1 MSSANLRISTERGF
15 SQAER
20 WAVVACCTAASMIAI
35 AWSWRHD
42 AMLNYGDAVA
52 HLHIA
57 RRVFDSRTPRF
68 SQLGSVWLPLPH
80 ILLVPFVQDYQ
91 WWATGLAGV
100 IPSALAYIAACAG
113 LYRLVR
119 RFASAAAAA
128 LALAFFALN
137 PNLLYLQTTAMTE
150 PLFLCEMIW
159 IVVWMVEWRDALN
172 AESEAARR
180 NLHPGPPARISP
192 VGPIAAS
199 IRSSLSLA
207 ASAVPRH
214 RGAWLGDP
222 TVPHS
227 PGRGIFGTPSSRLQV
242 SIAAGLVAA
251 IFTRYDGW
259 IIALIAWTGIGL
271 ALWSHRRLGSPAFWL
286 LSTVVVAAPLLWF
299 TYNSVCFGDWLYFA
313 RGPFSAK
320 AIELR
325 TAAPG
330 AWPLHP
336 GWHDPWVAFLFYI
349 KVSLLDSVAAP
360 GWHSTFGNLVLALAA
375 LGVIAAGVA
384 QKSRASR
391 RAFAWI
397 LLLWLPVPFYT
408 WSVAYGSVPI
418 FFPAWWPYTLYNTR
432 YGLELLPAFAV
443 GVGLAADSAV
453 RTLHRINF
461 SRLLARQLERIFF
474 APLLAGLAL
483 AVFFALAV
491 LNQVQLL
498 RAGPLVY
505 VESTKNLEARLPY
518 DEAIP
523 PVLEDL
529 LSFLPHAP
537 VLMNTSAY
545 PEIVAL
551 TGIPLR
557 QTINESDLEIF
568 HAALAAPATS
578 AAVIVTFEGDDVDR
592 AVRAHPEDLAVA
604 GRFTAEGLPPATIY
618 FSNRWLEQSPLMK
631 LPSTK
636 DPLMNDFT
644 PPSTNANPRQ

>member
-1 MSSANLRISTERGF
+1 MSSANLRISTERGV

-57 RRVFDSRTPRF
+57 RRVFDSRIPRF
-68 SQLGSVWLPLPH
+68 SELGSVWLPLPH
-80 ILLVPFVQDYQ
+80 LLLIPFVRDYQ

-180 NLHPGPPARISP
+180 NLHPGPPASIGS

-199 IRSSLSLA
+199 IQNSMRLA
-207 ASAVPRH
+207 APAASHH
-214 RGAWLGDP
+214 RGAWLADP
-222 TVPHS
+222 TTQRS
-227 PGRGIFGTPSSRLQV
+227 PWRGIFGTPSSRLQACV
-242 SIAAGLVAA
+242 AALLVAA

-259 IIALIAWTGIGL
+259 IIALIAWTGMGI
-271 ALWSHRRLGSPAFWL
+271 ALWSHRRLSLPAFWL
-286 LSTVVVAAPLLWF
+286 LSIAVVAAPLLWF

-336 GWHDPWVAFLFYI
+336 GWHDPWVALLFYL
-349 KVSLLDSVAAP
+349 KVSLLDSVAAAR
-360 GWHSTFGNLVLALAA
+360 WGNTVGNCVLALAA
-375 LGVIAAGVA
+375 LGVIAACITQEA
-384 QKSRASR
+384 RASR

-397 LLLWLPVPFYT
+397 LLLWLPIPFYT

-432 YGLELLPAFAV
+432 YGLELLPALAV
-443 GVGLAADSAV
+443 GLGFAAHSV
-453 RTLHRINF
+453 IQFLHRLNF
-461 SRLLARQLERIFF
+461 SRLSAKLNRILFG
-474 APLLAGLAL
+474 PLLAGLAI
-483 AVFFALAV
+483 AVFLALV
-491 LNQVQLL
+491 VFNQVQLL
-498 RAGPLVY
+498 RAGSLVY
-505 VESTKNLEARLPY
+505 VESSKNLESRLPY

-523 PVLEDL
+523 PVLQDL
-529 LSFLPHAP
+529 LSFLPRAP
-537 VLMNTSAY
+537 VLMNTSTY

-568 HAALAAPATS
+568 RAALAAPAAS
-578 AAVIVTFEGDDVDR
+578 AAVIVTFEGDEVDR

-604 GRFTAEGLPPATIY
+604 GRFTAEGQPPATVY
-618 FSNRWLEQSPLMK
+618 FSNHWLEQSPLMK
-631 LPSTK
+631 LPATK
-636 DPLMNDFT
+636 DPLIENLT
-644 PPSTNANPRQ
+644 PSPANPKPRQ